1 MRIKFGCETCMGELL
16 RQDNIKI
23 GFYRDGM

>member
-1 MRIKFGCETCMGELL
+1 MRIKFDCETCMRELL